1 MGTQARQSNNLSKL
15 AMLIGSALA
24 LSATSTVAFAAESSP
39 VNQTNVNDSTTSS
52 VDEVITIIGRSENT
66 PLNIA
71 ANVNII
77 DAATIEMSG
86 ATTLTEVL
94 RGQSGIQI
102 SDSNSG
108 AVFAMRGFSA
118 SQAANNTLIL
128 VDGRRLNN
136 IDIAA
141 PSINAIPLNQIE
153 RVEILSGSAG
163 VLYGDQ
169 AVGGVINIITKA
181 PNSSGGGIQ
190 VSGGSFDTYEGKGDI
205 SGAISDTWRYYGAAS
220 YNQGDNYREHNANKT
235 SSVLGRLQYADEQQD
250 FFVEG
255 SHYSNDRELAGA
267 LTDDQIKDDPRQ
279 SNATSPGAYDSYMHE
294 MTTAARSGYKHQL
307 NDEWSIGADLNYS
320 DTLITG
326 LNDWGTSRRDTRSLL
341 EFTPKVVANIAT
353 EKGELN
359 IVTGID
365 LSRGESEFSNGR
377 GNVQKQ
383 ASAYVQA
390 TVPLS
395 KSLSY
400 VVGGRYAEVTDE
412 LADPKSYPEGVELD
426 QDAHAFEL
434 GLNYRPS
441 TAHRFYLRADD
452 NFRFAKVDEQAYTP
466 ASVVG
471 LKPQTGRSYEAGWDW
486 NPKSHTLRLS
496 AYRLDLEDEIVFDPS
511 AETPTGGS
519 WPGANVNADASRRY
533 GVSADWDW
541 QLTDK
546 VQLGAEYNYIDA
558 EFTEGINEGKQLSW
572 VAEHTGRGYFSI
584 DANQNWQVFTELV
597 YTGERFIEGDNGN
610 ADPKLDSYW
619 LTNLAV
625 NFTRD
630 AWLASFRVD
639 NLFDEQ
645 YVSAGYYS
653 SWGNGYYAGT
663 GRALRLTASYRF

>member
-1 MGTQARQSNNLSKL
+1 MGTFSFNESNKLSKIAIL
-15 AMLIGSALA
+15 VSSVLT
-24 LSATSTVAFAAESSP
+24 LSVVSSNVMAAAVANTGASQ
-39 VNQTNVNDSTTSS
+39 VNS
-52 VDEVITIIGRSENT
+52 VDEVITVIGRSVNT

-77 DAATIEMSG
+77 DSAQIEMSG
-86 ATTLTEVL
+86 ATSLTEVL

-108 AVFAMRGFSA
+108 AVFSMRGFSA

-181 PNSSGGGIQ
+181 PTDTGGSIQ
-190 VSGGSFDTYEGKGDI
+190 LSGGSFNTYEGKADV
-205 SGAISDTWRYYGAAS
+205 SGAINDTWRYYAAAS
-220 YNQGDNYREHNANKT
+220 YNQGDNYRDHNANKT
-235 SSVLGRLQYADEQQD
+235 SSVLGRLQYQTDSD
-250 FFVEG
+250 NFFIET
-255 SHYSNDRELAGA
+255 SYYDNDREMAGS
-267 LTDDQIKDDPRQ
+267 LSEDQIKEDPTQANPFNPDDYQ
-279 SNATSPGAYDSYMHE
+279 HE
-294 MTTAARSGYKHQL
+294 MTTAIRSGYQHQL
-307 NDEWSIGADLNYS
+307 TDAWSLGADINYTDS
-320 DTLITG
+320 KVKSIS
-326 LNDWGTSRRDTRSLL
+326 WGTSGTNKRSFL

-353 EKGELN
+353 EKGDLS

-365 LSRGESEFSNGR
+365 LSRGESEFDWGR
-377 GNVQKQ
+377 SNVQKV

-390 TVPLS
+390 SVPLTT
-395 KSLSY
+395 SLSY
-400 VVGGRYAEVTDE
+400 VVGGRYSEATDD
-412 LADPKSYPEGVELD
+412 LVDGDVYPEGIELD

-434 GLNYRPS
+434 GLNYRP
-441 TAHRFYLRADD
+441 TATHRLYVRADD
-452 NFRFAKVDEQAYTP
+452 NFRFAKVDEQAYTSP
-466 ASVVG
+466 GVVG
-471 LKPQTGRSYEAGWDW
+471 LNPQTGRSYEAGWDW
-486 NPKSHTLRLS
+486 TPESHTLRLS
-496 AYRLDLEDEIVFDPS
+496 AYRLDLEDEIVFDSS
-511 AETPTGGS
+511 AETPIHGDF
-519 WPGANVNADASRRY
+519 PGANVNADASRRY

-558 EFTEGINEGKQLSW
+558 EFTAGVNEGKQLSW

-584 DANQNWQVFTELV
+584 DANQNWQVFTEVV
-597 YTGERFIEGDNGN
+597 YTGERFIEGDNSN
-610 ADPKLDSYW
+610 AGDKLEAYW

-625 NFTRD
+625 NYTND
-630 AWLASFRVD
+630 VWLASFRVD

-645 YVSAGYYS
+645 YVSSGYYS
-653 SWGNGYYAGT
+653 SWGNGYYVGT
-663 GRALRLTASYRF
+663 GRALRLTGSYRF

>member
-1 MGTQARQSNNLSKL
+1 MGTFSYNESNKLSKIAIL
-15 AMLIGSALA
+15 ISSVLTLSVVSSNAM
-24 LSATSTVAFAAESSP
+24 AAEVANTGESQ
-39 VNQTNVNDSTTSS
+39 VNS
-52 VDEVITIIGRSENT
+52 VDEVITVIGRSENT

-77 DAATIEMSG
+77 DSAQIEMSG

-108 AVFAMRGFSA
+108 AVFSMRGFSA

-181 PNSSGGGIQ
+181 PNGTGGGIQ
-190 VSGGSFDTYEGKGDI
+190 LSGGSFNTYEGKADV
-205 SGAISDTWRYYGAAS
+205 SGAINDTWRYYAAAS
-220 YNQGDNYREHNANKT
+220 YNQGDNYRDHNANKT
-235 SSVLGRLQYADEQQD
+235 SSVLGRLQYQTDSD
-250 FFVEG
+250 NFFIET
-255 SHYSNDRELAGA
+255 SYYDNDREMAGS
-267 LTDDQIKDDPRQ
+267 LTLDQIEEDPTQANPFNPDDYQ
-279 SNATSPGAYDSYMHE
+279 HE
-294 MTTAARSGYKHQL
+294 MTTAIRSGYQHQL
-307 NDEWSIGADLNYS
+307 NDAWSLGADINYTDS
-320 DTLITG
+320 KVKSVS
-326 LNDWGTSRRDTRSLL
+326 WGTPGTNKRSFL
-341 EFTPKVVANIAT
+341 EFTPKAVAHIAT
-353 EKGELN
+353 EKGDLN

-365 LSRGESEFSNGR
+365 LSRGESEFDWGR
-377 GNVQKQ
+377 SNVQKV

-390 TVPLS
+390 SVPLTT
-395 KSLSY
+395 SLSY
-400 VVGGRYAEVTDE
+400 VVGGRYSEAKDDLVDG
-412 LADPKSYPEGVELD
+412 SVYPEGIELD

-434 GLNYRPS
+434 GLNYRP
-441 TAHRFYLRADD
+441 TATHRLYVRADD
-452 NFRFAKVDEQAYTP
+452 NFRFAKVDEQAYTSP
-466 ASVVG
+466 GVVG
-471 LKPQTGRSYEAGWDW
+471 LNPQTGRSYEAGWDW
-486 NPKSHTLRLS
+486 TPKSHTLRLS
-496 AYRLDLEDEIVFDPS
+496 AYRLDLEDEIVFDSS
-511 AETPTGGS
+511 ADTPIGGGF
-519 WPGANVNADASRRY
+519 PGANVNADASRRY

-558 EFTEGINEGKQLSW
+558 EFTEGVNEGNQLSW

-584 DANQNWQVFTELV
+584 DANQNWQVFTEVV

-610 ADPKLDSYW
+610 VDPKLDAYW

-625 NFTRD
+625 NYTKD

-645 YVSAGYYS
+645 YVSSGYYS

-663 GRALRLTASYRF
+663 GRALRLTGSYRF

>member
-1 MGTQARQSNNLSKL
+1 MGTQARLSNNLSTL
-15 AMLIGSALA
+15 AILIGSALA
-24 LSATSTVAFAAESSP
+24 LSATSSVAFAADPSQTDSG
-39 VNQTNVNDSTTSS
+39 VNNT

-77 DAATIEMSG
+77 DTAAIEMSG

-181 PNSSGGGIQ
+181 PDSAGGGLQ
-190 VSGGSFDTYEGKGDI
+190 VSGGSFDTYEAKGDI

-235 SSVLGRLQYADEQQD
+235 SSVLGRLQYVDGPQD
-250 FFVEG
+250 FFVEV
-255 SHYSNDRELAGA
+255 SHYNNDRELAGA
-267 LTDDQIKDDPRQ
+267 LTEAQIKKDPRQ
-279 SNATSPGAYDSYMHE
+279 SNATLPGAFDSYMHE
-294 MTTAARSGYKHQL
+294 MTTAARSGYTYQL
-307 NDEWSIGADLNYS
+307 TDQWSLGADINYS

-341 EFTPKVVANIAT
+341 EFTPKAVANIAT
-353 EKGELN
+353 EKGDLN
-359 IVTGID
+359 IVTGLD
-365 LSRGESEFSNGR
+365 LSRGESEFNNGR

-383 ASAYVQA
+383 ASAYMQA

-395 KSLSY
+395 ESLSY

-412 LADPKSYPEGVELD
+412 LVDPNAYVNGVELD
-426 QDAHAFEL
+426 QDAHALEL
-434 GLNYRPS
+434 GLNYRPT

-486 NPKSHTLRLS
+486 TPKSHTLRLS
-496 AYRLDLEDEIVFDPS
+496 AYRLNLEDEIVFDPS

-519 WPGANVNADASRRY
+519 FPGANVNADASRRY
-533 GVSADWDW
+533 GVSVDWDW

-558 EFTEGINEGKQLSW
+558 EFTEGLNAGKLLSW

-584 DANQNWQVFTELV
+584 DANQNWQVFTEVV

-610 ADPKLDSYW
+610 ADPKLDAYW

-625 NFTRD
+625 NYTRD
-630 AWLASFRVD
+630 AWLASLRVD

>member
-1 MGTQARQSNNLSKL
+1 MGTFSFNESNKLSKIAIL
-15 AMLIGSALA
+15 VSSVLTLSVVSSNAM
-24 LSATSTVAFAAESSP
+24 AAEAANTGESQ
-39 VNQTNVNDSTTSS
+39 VNS
-52 VDEVITIIGRSENT
+52 VDEVITVIGRSVNT

-77 DAATIEMSG
+77 DSAQIEMSG
-86 ATTLTEVL
+86 ATSLTEVL

-108 AVFAMRGFSA
+108 AVFSMRGFSA

-181 PNSSGGGIQ
+181 PTGTGGSIQ
-190 VSGGSFDTYEGKGDI
+190 LSGGSFNTYEGKADV
-205 SGAISDTWRYYGAAS
+205 SGAINDTWRYYAAAS
-220 YNQGDNYREHNANKT
+220 YNQGDNYRDHNANKT
-235 SSVLGRLQYADEQQD
+235 SSVLGRLQYQTDSD
-250 FFVEG
+250 NFFIET
-255 SHYSNDRELAGA
+255 SYYDNDREMAGS
-267 LTDDQIKDDPRQ
+267 LNEDQIKEDPTQANPFNPDDYQ
-279 SNATSPGAYDSYMHE
+279 HE
-294 MTTAARSGYKHQL
+294 MTTAIRSGYQHQL
-307 NDEWSIGADLNYS
+307 NDAWSLGADINYTDS
-320 DTLITG
+320 KVKSIS
-326 LNDWGTSRRDTRSLL
+326 WGTSGTNKRSFL
-341 EFTPKVVANIAT
+341 EFTPKAVANIVT
-353 EKGELN
+353 EKGDLS

-365 LSRGESEFSNGR
+365 LSRGESEFDWGR
-377 GNVQKQ
+377 SNVQKV

-390 TVPLS
+390 SVPLTT
-395 KSLSY
+395 SLSY
-400 VVGGRYAEVTDE
+400 VVGGRYSEATDD
-412 LADPKSYPEGVELD
+412 LVDGDVYPEGIELD

-434 GLNYRPS
+434 GLNYRP
-441 TAHRFYLRADD
+441 TATHRLYVRADD
-452 NFRFAKVDEQAYTP
+452 NFRFAKVDEQAYTSP
-466 ASVVG
+466 GVVG
-471 LKPQTGRSYEAGWDW
+471 LNPQTGRSYEAGWDW
-486 NPKSHTLRLS
+486 TPESHTLRLS
-496 AYRLDLEDEIVFDPS
+496 AYRLDLEDEIVFDSS
-511 AETPTGGS
+511 AETPIGGGF
-519 WPGANVNADASRRY
+519 PGANVNADASRRY

-558 EFTEGINEGKQLSW
+558 EFTEGVNEGKQLSW

-584 DANQNWQVFTELV
+584 DANQNWQVFTEVV
-597 YTGERFIEGDNGN
+597 YTGERFIEGDNSN
-610 ADPKLDSYW
+610 AGDKLEAYW

-625 NFTRD
+625 NYTKD

-645 YVSAGYYS
+645 YVSSGYYS
-653 SWGNGYYAGT
+653 SWGNGYYVGT
-663 GRALRLTASYRF
+663 GRALRLTGSYRF

>member
-1 MGTQARQSNNLSKL
+1 MGTFSFNESNKLSKIAIL
-15 AMLIGSALA
+15 VSSVLTLSVVSSNAM
-24 LSATSTVAFAAESSP
+24 AAEAANTGESQ
-39 VNQTNVNDSTTSS
+39 VNS
-52 VDEVITIIGRSENT
+52 VDEVITVIGRSVNT

-77 DAATIEMSG
+77 DSAQIEMSG
-86 ATTLTEVL
+86 ATSLTEVL

-108 AVFAMRGFSA
+108 AVFSMRGFSA

-181 PNSSGGGIQ
+181 PTGTGGSIQ
-190 VSGGSFDTYEGKGDI
+190 LSGGSFNTYEGKADV
-205 SGAISDTWRYYGAAS
+205 SGAINDTWRYYAAAS
-220 YNQGDNYREHNANKT
+220 YNQGDNYRDHNANKT
-235 SSVLGRLQYADEQQD
+235 SSVLGRLQYQTDSD
-250 FFVEG
+250 NFFIET
-255 SHYSNDRELAGA
+255 SYYDNDREMAGS
-267 LTDDQIKDDPRQ
+267 LNEDQIKEDPTQANPFNPDDYQ
-279 SNATSPGAYDSYMHE
+279 HE
-294 MTTAARSGYKHQL
+294 MTTAIRSGYQHQL
-307 NDEWSIGADLNYS
+307 NDAWSLGADINYTDS
-320 DTLITG
+320 KVKSIS
-326 LNDWGTSRRDTRSLL
+326 WGTSGTNKRSFL
-341 EFTPKVVANIAT
+341 EFTPKAVANIVT
-353 EKGELN
+353 EKGDLS

-365 LSRGESEFSNGR
+365 LSRGESEFDWGR
-377 GNVQKQ
+377 SNVQKV

-390 TVPLS
+390 SVPLTT
-395 KSLSY
+395 SLSY
-400 VVGGRYAEVTDE
+400 VVGGRYSEATDD
-412 LADPKSYPEGVELD
+412 LVDGSVYPEGIELD

-434 GLNYRPS
+434 GLNYRP
-441 TAHRFYLRADD
+441 TATHRLYVRADD
-452 NFRFAKVDEQAYTP
+452 NFRFAKVDEQAYTSP
-466 ASVVG
+466 GVVG
-471 LKPQTGRSYEAGWDW
+471 LNPQTGRSYEAGWDW
-486 NPKSHTLRLS
+486 TPESHTLRLS
-496 AYRLDLEDEIVFDPS
+496 AYRLDLEDEIVFDSS
-511 AETPTGGS
+511 AETPIGGGF
-519 WPGANVNADASRRY
+519 PGANVNADASRRY

-558 EFTEGINEGKQLSW
+558 EFTEGVNEGKQLSW

-584 DANQNWQVFTELV
+584 DANQNWQVFTEVV
-597 YTGERFIEGDNGN
+597 YTGERFIEGDNSN
-610 ADPKLDSYW
+610 AGDKLEAYW

-625 NFTRD
+625 NYTKD

-645 YVSAGYYS
+645 YVSSGYYS
-653 SWGNGYYAGT
+653 SWGNGYYVGT
-663 GRALRLTASYRF
+663 GRALRLTGSYRF

>member
-1 MGTQARQSNNLSKL
+1 MGTQARQSNKLSKL

-24 LSATSTVAFAAESSP
+24 LSAAPSVTFAADSS
-39 VNQTNVNDSTTSS
+39 QTDSGVTNT
-52 VDEVITIIGRSENT
+52 VDEVITVIGRSENT

-77 DAATIEMSG
+77 DAAAIEMSG

-118 SQAANNTLIL
+118 GQAANNTLLL

-181 PNSSGGGIQ
+181 PNSAGGGIQ

-235 SSVLGRLQYADEQQD
+235 SSVLGRLQYQTESDN
-250 FFVEG
+250 FFVET
-255 SHYSNDRELAGA
+255 SYYDNDRELAGA
-267 LTDDQIKDDPRQ
+267 LTEDQIKENPRQ
-279 SNATSPGAYDSYMHE
+279 SNATSPDAPDAYMHE
-294 MTTAARSGYKHQL
+294 MTTAARSGYEYRL
-307 NDEWSIGADLNYS
+307 NDEWSLGADLNYS

-326 LNDWGTSRRDTRSLL
+326 LNDWGTSRKDTRSLL
-341 EFTPKVVANIAT
+341 EFTPKAVANIAT
-353 EKGELN
+353 EKGDLN

-365 LSRGESEFSNGR
+365 LSRGESEFSRGR

-412 LADPKSYPEGVELD
+412 LVDPDAYPKGVELD

-441 TAHRFYLRADD
+441 FAHRFYIRADD

-486 NPKSHTLRLS
+486 TPKSHTLRLS
-496 AYRLDLEDEIVFDPS
+496 AYRLELEDEIVFDPS
-511 AETPTGGS
+511 AETPAGGS
-519 WPGANVNADASRRY
+519 FPGANVNADASRRY

-558 EFTEGINEGKQLSW
+558 EFTDGLNEGKQLSW

-584 DANQNWQVFTELV
+584 DANQNWQVFTEVV

-610 ADPKLDSYW
+610 DDPKLDAYW

-625 NFTRD
+625 NYTRD
-630 AWLASFRVD
+630 AWLASLRVD

-653 SWGNGYYAGT
+653 NFGGVSYNGYYAGT

>member
-1 MGTQARQSNNLSKL
+1 MGTQARQSNKLSKL

-24 LSATSTVAFAAESSP
+24 LSASSSVTFAADSS
-39 VNQTNVNDSTTSS
+39 QTDSGVTNT
-52 VDEVITIIGRSENT
+52 VDEVITVIGRSENT

-77 DAATIEMSG
+77 DAAAIEMSG

-118 SQAANNTLIL
+118 GQAANNTLLL

-181 PNSSGGGIQ
+181 PNSAGGGIQ

-205 SGAISDTWRYYGAAS
+205 SGAISNTWRYYAAAS

-235 SSVLGRLQYADEQQD
+235 SSVLGRLQYQTESDN
-250 FFVEG
+250 FFVET
-255 SHYSNDRELAGA
+255 SYYDNDREMAGS
-267 LTDDQIKDDPRQ
+267 LTKEQIKDNPRQ
-279 SNATSPGAYDSYMHE
+279 VNPFNKDDYQHE
-294 MTTAARSGYKHQL
+294 MTTAIRTGYQHQL
-307 NDEWSIGADLNYS
+307 TDAWSLGADINYT
-320 DTLITG
+320 DTQVTG
-326 LNDWGTSRRDTRSLL
+326 ISWGSPSKNKRSFL
-341 EFTPKVVANIAT
+341 EFTPKAVANITT
-353 EKGELN
+353 EKGDLN

-365 LSRGESEFSNGR
+365 LSRGESEFDWGR
-377 GNVQKQ
+377 SNVQKV
-383 ASAYVQA
+383 ASAYAQA
-390 TVPLS
+390 SVPLTQ
-395 KSLSY
+395 SLSY
-400 VVGGRYAEVTDE
+400 VVGGRYSEVTDD
-412 LADPKSYPEGVELD
+412 LVDGDVYPQGIELD

-434 GLNYRPS
+434 GLNYRPGTS
-441 TAHRFYLRADD
+441 HRFYLRADD
-452 NFRFAKVDEQAYTP
+452 NFRFAKVDEQAYTSP
-466 ASVVG
+466 GVMG

-486 NPKSHTLRLS
+486 SPASHTLRLS
-496 AYRLDLEDEIVFDPS
+496 LYRLDLEDEIVFDPS
-511 AETPTGGS
+511 AETPDGGKF
-519 WPGANVNADASRRY
+519 PGANVNADASRRY
-533 GVSADWDW
+533 GSSLDWDW
-541 QLTDK
+541 QITK
-546 VQLGAEYNYIDA
+546 MVQLGLEYNYIDA
-558 EFTEGINEGKQLSW
+558 EFTEGVNEGNQLSW
-572 VAEHTGRGYFSI
+572 VAEHSGRGYFSI
-584 DANQNWQVFTELV
+584 DANQNWQVFTELL

-610 ADPKLDSYW
+610 ADPKLESYW
-619 LTNLAV
+619 LTNLAI
-625 NFTRD
+625 NYTRD